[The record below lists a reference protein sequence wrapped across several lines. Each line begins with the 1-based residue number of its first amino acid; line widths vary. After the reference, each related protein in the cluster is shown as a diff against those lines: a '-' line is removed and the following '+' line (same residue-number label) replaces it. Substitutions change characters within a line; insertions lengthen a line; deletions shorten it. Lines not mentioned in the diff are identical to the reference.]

1 VAVATSE
8 VSRTERVLNVLALLL
23 GTPRPLTR
31 DEITREVMGYPEGA
45 EAARRAFERDKETLR
60 AMGVPI
66 RTDTGGEATDIGYRV
81 VPGEYYLPD
90 LGLDDDETVALRV
103 ALNAVALTGQHGA
116 GGTEGALR
124 KLGGLVQDTPPIAAL
139 PLVPALGPLFDAH
152 RRRAPVTFGYR
163 GVRRTVEPWALR
175 ARRGRWYLIG
185 WDRDRQASRTF
196 RADRV
201 DGAVEI
207 GEPGTVEVP
216 ADVDTAGAPTDT
228 PWELGEGERFTVRVA
243 FDPPHEQG
251 ALDALG
257 DDAVAT
263 HGDDGRV
270 LVEFQATNAAA
281 VRTFVLGFLD
291 HAELL
296 EPDWLRAELVEWLRA
311 AAAGGGSE

>member
-1 VAVATSE
+1 MVATSD

-23 GTPRPLTR
+23 GTARPLTR
-31 DEITREVMGYPEGA
+31 DEITHEVPGYPDGN

-66 RTDTGGEATDIGYRV
+66 RTDAVADSADVGYRV

-90 LGLDDDETVALRV
+90 LGLDDDETVALRI

-124 KLGGLVQDTPPIAAL
+124 KLGGLVYDTPPIAAL

-163 GVRRTVEPWALR
+163 GERRTVEPWALR

-185 WDRDRQASRTF
+185 RDRHRDASRTF

-201 DGAVEI
+201 EGPVEMGAA
-207 GEPGTVEVP
+207 GTVVVP
-216 ADVDTAGAPTDT
+216 ADGDTAIAPTDS

-243 FDPPHEQG
+243 FDRPHEQG
-251 ALDALG
+251 ALDVLG
-257 DDAVAT
+257 DDAIAT
-263 HGDDGRV
+263 SGPDGRTV
-270 LVEFQATNAAA
+270 VEFNATNAAA
-281 VRTFVLGFLD
+281 VRTFVFGFLE

-296 EPDWLRAELVEWLRA
+296 EPRWLRAELVEWLA
-311 AAAGGGSE
+311 ACEATNH